1 MTEAEAKR
9 AAKEFAPTTGQKKKA
24 RDDAKDKGI
33 NMAKGSIIVKPQLCG
48 KYCGTCPHG
57 PYAWHVYNGDW
68 TYIGSVGGGIGTG
81 SVGKKSKESEVKE
94 NDKSKKFSEELFSRV
109 IGRGQSRG
117 DADVFVRDGEIFVRT
132 EYTTRDGETVSE
144 VKEAKAF
151 DGRIE
156 PKEGRSFR
164 TGENPNHGTV
174 NSFNLKDEE
183 REQIA
188 SVLGDDFDRWK
199 MVSKD
204 ASKSRVGGLPHTTP
218 SNSGVLRIDGEGTD
232 YRYDGEWVTEYGSD
246 TFDARAVDG
255 QYIRVTSTGD
265 DYKYYK
271 IKVENGETYV
281 SRPSEEDID
290 EWISAGSPG
299 RVSKKERV
307 LEKNEGSIYD
317 EPNFEEYYG

>member
-1 MTEAEAKR
+1 MSTEVAARKR
-9 AAKEFAPTTGQKKKA
+9 LREYTVSNEQQDVARRLAKKKGKTGA
-24 RDDAKDKGI
+24 
-33 NMAKGSIIVKPQLCG
+33 GSIIIKPQLCG
-48 KYCGTCPHG
+48 KYCDGCPHG
-57 PYAWHVYNGDW
+57 PYAWHVYKGEW
-68 TYIGSVGGGIGTG
+68 TYLGSVGTG
-81 SVGKKSKESEVKE
+81 VGKKSKESEVKE
-94 NDKSKKFSEELFSRV
+94 NDKSKKSSEELFSRV

-117 DADVFVRDGEIFVRT
+117 DADVFVRDGEIVVRT

-164 TGENPNHGTV
+164 TGENPNHGKV

-204 ASKSRVGGLPHTTP
+204 ASKSRVGGLPHTAP

-246 TFDARAVDG
+246 TFDAHAVDG

-281 SRPSEEDID
+281 SRASEEDID

-299 RVSKKERV
+299 GVSKKERV